1 MKIEKPIVS
10 WSVWS
15 AIFAV
20 SFVVI
25 MSKFLAISIKSDK
38 TGVSLCIIALFFA
51 GWIIS
56 FLHAKSINKD
66 WNEIHDINR
75 KGKSLNVNS
84 ENGLI
89 GLIQKVKSKSDE
101 GILISFE
108 NIVNSYKM
116 KKDGPRRIVVALS
129 SILITIGLIGT
140 ILGLINSMAGIN
152 DIVMSVNASRDG
164 LISGMQNTLYGMG
177 TAFYSTLYG
186 AIFGGVMLRLLSN
199 NALSSESLVCG
210 EVLEYLELNIGNS
223 HNIMKNDLSINT
235 SNIEVEYQNLLTS
248 FKNTQNDIIKCGSF
262 LQENVTSLC
271 DSLVKTNQ
279 EIKNFSVSF
288 LDSRIMQTADHV
300 EDIAT
305 SLRNISNKRK

>member
-1 MKIEKPIVS
+1 VKIEKPIVS
-10 WSVWS
+10 LSVWS

-20 SFVVI
+20 TFAVI
-25 MSKFLAISIKSDK
+25 MLKFLAISIKSDK

-56 FLHAKSINKD
+56 FFHAKSINKD

-75 KGKSLNVNS
+75 KGKSININS
-84 ENGLI
+84 DNRLI
-89 GLIQKVKSKSDE
+89 GLIQKVKCKSDE
-101 GILISFE
+101 GVLISFE

-116 KKDGPRRIVVALS
+116 KMDAPRRIVVALS

-210 EVLEYLELNIGNS
+210 EVLEYLELNIGISNNIKNNS
-223 HNIMKNDLSINT
+223 SKDTSIFD
-235 SNIEVEYQNLLTS
+235 VEYNNILKS
-248 FKNTQNDIIKCGSF
+248 FKDTQDDIIKCGSF
-262 LQENVTSLC
+262 LQENVASLC
-271 DSLVKTNQ
+271 DSLAKTNQ
-279 EIKNFSVSF
+279 EVKNFSVSF

-300 EDIAT
+300 EDIAA